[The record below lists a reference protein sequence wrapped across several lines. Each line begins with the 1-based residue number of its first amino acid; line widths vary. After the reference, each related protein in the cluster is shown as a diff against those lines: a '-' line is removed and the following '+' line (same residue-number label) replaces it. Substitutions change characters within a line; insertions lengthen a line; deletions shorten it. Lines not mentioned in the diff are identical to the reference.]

1 VDFVSKKDDF
11 IVHHISNS
19 YHDQLKLGDKI
30 EGKIDWD
37 YRFGIMRAHSSQHI
51 LSAIFKNEYN
61 IDTMRANISFEEV
74 VLYISKSV
82 NKDELENVFQQ
93 FSRFCTIENLPFKS
107 KLISHDGSE
116 DLNNIIRGKIP
127 EEKMLRVIEIEDYDI
142 NCCGGTHVRNSVE
155 IGPIYFFEIKK
166 GSEFK
171 YHLGKRAIK
180 MLTKNNIEIIDLA
193 SSLNIPINA
202 FPLTFKNQIYKLRD
216 ENEGLSLKIL
226 ELISN
231 SPTTILNGVKI
242 GILNFDINFK
252 LLSKKFK
259 DFPPNY
265 LLIIEK
271 GENNIQ
277 ILSNNENIKA
287 NDIIQDLIKKYGGKG
302 GGSPRSAQATLENE
316 LKDIIS
322 ELQLLFI

>member
-1 VDFVSKKDDF
+1 MDFVSKKDDF

-61 IDTMRANISFEEV
+61 IDTMRANITFEEV
-74 VLYISKSV
+74 VLHISKSV
-82 NKDELENVFQQ
+82 NKDELEKVFQQ

-107 KLISHDGSE
+107 KLISRDDFE

-127 EEKMLRVIEIEDYDI
+127 EEKMLRVIEIEDYDV

-166 GSEFK
+166 ESEFK
-171 YHLGKRAIK
+171 YLVGNRAIK
-180 MLTKNNIEIIDLA
+180 MLTKHNIEIIDLA
-193 SSLNIPINA
+193 NSLNIPINT

-216 ENEGLSLKIL
+216 ENEDLSLKIL

-252 LLSKKFK
+252 LVSKKFK

-271 GENNIQ
+271 GENHVQ

-322 ELQLLFI
+322 ELQL